1 MMQQEEVAA
10 AAANKAGSEVT
21 QNQTIYINNLNEKI
35 KLDGNIIFFFF
46 FFLLVFLVVMGTVI
60 NYRGEEVAEGSVLS
74 VRKDSGGV
82 GV

>member
-1 MMQQEEVAA
+1 MQQEEAAA

-21 QNQTIYINNLNEKI
+21 QNQTIYINNLNEKV
-35 KLDGNIIFFFF
+35 KLDGNITFFF